1 MNLTASMT
9 LLYIPFLKM
18 TQVLIIFQP
27 YFQRCKDEVLK

>member
-18 TQVLIIFQP
+18 TQVLIILQP